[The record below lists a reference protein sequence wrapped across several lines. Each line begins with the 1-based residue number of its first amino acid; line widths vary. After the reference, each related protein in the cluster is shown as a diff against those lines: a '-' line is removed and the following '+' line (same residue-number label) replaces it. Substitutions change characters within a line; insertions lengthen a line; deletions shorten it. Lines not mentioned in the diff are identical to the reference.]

1 METKRVTLYLNLEDD
16 RDLEIWNFI
25 KDQKKKPAYIK
36 SILYGIS
43 KNLDVNNKN
52 KEENVIDPGAT
63 PGPIKEDIE
72 LTESDILDVEGF

>member
-36 SILYGIS
+36 SILYSLS
-43 KNLDVNNKN
+43 KNLEKVVPATKKDHREV
-52 KEENVIDPGAT
+52 KE
-63 PGPIKEDIE
+63 IE
-72 LTESDILDVEGF
+72 LDESELNDIDGF

>member
-1 METKRVTLYLNLEDD
+1 MSTL
-16 RDLEIWNFI
+16 
-25 KDQKKKPAYIK
+25 
-36 SILYGIS
+36 ST
-43 KNLDVNNKN
+43 KN

>member
-36 SILYGIS
+36 NILYSLS
-43 KNLDVNNKN
+43 KNLEVDRKVVPA
-52 KEENVIDPGAT
+52 KEEKI
-63 PGPIKEDIE
+63 EEIE
-72 LTESDILDVEGF
+72 LNEEELSDVEGF

>member
-36 SILYGIS
+36 NILYSLS
-43 KNLDVNNKN
+43 KNLEVDRKVMPT
-52 KEENVIDPGAT
+52 KEEDREEILEEEL
-63 PGPIKEDIE
+63 EDIE
-72 LTESDILDVEGF
+72 GF